1 MSYFGKLPY
10 HQRLEHVE
18 HQSWYHNLN
27 ICGSSFHG
35 LATTLEEYAKRDDL
49 GLGLKQIDNCINARL
64 DEMRKRQNPDPA
76 HNSAINVLRD
86 LKRKYLS
93 INENHY
99 YYASSLPTTII
110 RYDDKSNQFIININ
124 GKIIRGG
131 KRRFKKITKKRK
143 KLTRKTRK
151 IRR

>member
-1 MSYFGKLPY
+1 MSYLGKLPY
-10 HQRLEHVE
+10 HKRLEHIE
-18 HQSWYHNLN
+18 HQSWYHDMN

-64 DEMRKRQNPDPA
+64 DEMRKRQNPDPT
-76 HNSAINVLRD
+76 HNNAINILRD

-110 RYDDKSNQFIININ
+110 RYDDRSNQFIININ
-124 GKIIRGG
+124 GIIVREG
-131 KRRFKKITKKRK
+131 KRKFKKITKKRK
-143 KLTRKTRK
+143 KLIKKTRK